1 MGYEPDTTDVAEE
14 LLHNLRGRLGSD
26 SVDYAEAPERIH
38 GGFDTFIY
46 GFSLRGAP
54 QRFSGRLILRLYRP
68 DTDPRQ
74 ACFESTIQNVLAAA
88 GYPSPPVLLVGRAGD
103 GLGLPFVVMP
113 RVPGR
118 LMLDTLWGPTAI
130 RMSTTLARAQSALH
144 SIDPEPVRRALTRAG
159 WPDDALAVERELRDV
174 EREIERAMLGG
185 LRPGTRWL
193 ASNRPRSAGDTV
205 VCHGDLHPLNVL
217 VDGGR
222 ISGVIDWSERRLRL
236 GDPAYDV
243 GATVA
248 ILSHGPV
255 DVPDLLVGPITLGR
269 RCFVAAYLRAYAR
282 DRPLDRERVR
292 YYEAL
297 RCLIFLVEVGAS
309 RQAAAGVIPAILKRS
324 AFGDDRTVR
333 GVMRRFQAIT
343 GTDVGMPAAG

>member
-1 MGYEPDTTDVAEE
+1 MAYEPDTADVAEE
-14 LLHNLRGRLGSD
+14 LLHNLRGRLGTD
-26 SVDYAEAPERIH
+26 AVDYSEAPERIH

-54 QRFSGRLILRLYRP
+54 PRFSGRLILRLYRP

-74 ACFESTIQNVLAAA
+74 ACFESTIQNVLSAA

-130 RMSTTLARAQSALH
+130 RMSTTLARAQTA
-144 SIDPEPVRRALTRAG
+144 
-159 WPDDALAVERELRDV
+159 
-174 EREIERAMLGG
+174 
-185 LRPGTRWL
+185 
-193 ASNRPRSAGDTV
+193 
-205 VCHGDLHPLNVL
+205 LHPLNVL

-248 ILSHGPV
+248 ILSHGRVNAPE
-255 DVPDLLVGPITLGR
+255 LL
-269 RCFVAAYLRAYAR
+269 A
-282 DRPLDRERVR
+282 
-292 YYEAL
+292 
-297 RCLIFLVEVGAS
+297 
-309 RQAAAGVIPAILKRS
+309 
-324 AFGDDRTVR
+324 
-333 GVMRRFQAIT
+333 
-343 GTDVGMPAAG
+343 

>member
-1 MGYEPDTTDVAEE
+1 MAYEPDTADVAEE
-14 LLHNLRGRLGSD
+14 LLHNLRGRLGND
-26 SVDYAEAPERIH
+26 SVDYSEAPERIH

-54 QRFSGRLILRLYRP
+54 SRFSGRLILRLYRP

-88 GYPSPPVLLVGRAGD
+88 GYPSPPVLLIGRAGD

-130 RMSTTLARAQSALH
+130 RMSTTLARAQTALH
-144 SIDPEPVRRALTRAG
+144 AIDPEPVRRALGRAG
-159 WPDDALAVERELRDV
+159 WTEGALAVDRELRDI
-174 EREIERAMLGG
+174 EREVQRARLDG
-185 LRPGTRWL
+185 LAPGVRW
-193 ASNRPRSAGDTV
+193 AADNRPRSPGATV

-255 DVPDLLVGPITLGR
+255 NAPELLAGPIMLGR
-269 RCFVAAYLRAYAR
+269 RCFVAAYLRAYGRERPIDR
-282 DRPLDRERVR
+282 DRVR

-297 RCLIFLVEVGAS
+297 RCLLFLIEAGVM
-309 RQAAAGVIPAILKRS
+309 RQAAAGVIPPIFKRS
-324 AFGDDRTVR
+324 AFGDARTAR
-333 GVMRRFQAIT
+333 GVTRRFLAIT
-343 GTDVGMPAAG
+343 GKELRIPGAG